1 MTSKQG
7 PKYLKRIERVAKT
20 GAHGVHGSKIIF
32 TPRIP
37 DKRCSCLL
45 PSHSAA
51 KYILGPNPSSL
62 SRPHPCLL
70 PLPPFSRWR
79 RGFQARPGT
88 SPRRGRLSL
97 ASASAPPPSP
107 SFPAVAAR
115 LPGEAGHGA
124 PARPPLGAAATRRGG
139 APRGGG
145 HSREHAPAADAGL
158 GEHARLLPI
167 PPPSELRAWL

>member
-37 DKRCSCLL
+37 DERCSCLL

-107 SFPAVAAR
+107 SFLKGPNMA
-115 LPGEAGHGA
+115 
-124 PARPPLGAAATRRGG
+124 RGG
-139 APRGGG
+139 VN
-145 HSREHAPAADAGL
+145 SL
-158 GEHARLLPI
+158 FKNLQI
-167 PPPSELRAWL
+167 N